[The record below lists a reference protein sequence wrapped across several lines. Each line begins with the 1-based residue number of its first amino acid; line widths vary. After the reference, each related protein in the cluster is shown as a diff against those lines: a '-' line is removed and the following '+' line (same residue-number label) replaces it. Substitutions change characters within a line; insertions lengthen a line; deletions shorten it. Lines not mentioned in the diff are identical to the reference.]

1 MASAKPPVQQPVQQA
16 GDSNN
21 HAPQMG
27 ADDID
32 AAQMAASEWLFLEGY
47 RFDGPQSHA
56 AFARAIRACSPYA
69 RSRR

>member
-16 GDSNN
+16 GDSNT

-32 AAQMAASEWLFLEGY
+32 AAQSQAAQPAFQTRRKTTFTDW
-47 RFDGPQSHA
+47 A
-56 AFARAIRACSPYA
+56 AI
-69 RSRR
+69 